1 MDADDLAAILAGKTA
16 PRAYWAFC
24 ANPDLYRI
32 EAAVEDLVGDHWTT
46 KGRPIKAGDRALV
59 WKAQGSGGTRG
70 IVALAVITSDPVMM
84 SDEENPFWIDR
95 ASATLPEERVAVRY
109 VRLSGTP
116 LWLAGANES
125 VLRNLSVSRGQGT
138 VFYVTPS
145 QWEDVV
151 RLAGGWPEE
160 ISEPESVGGLLGRN
174 TSSVLQG
181 RLADTMARQ
190 VIEQY
195 AGIAYQACDRRVPQ
209 PCQSSA
215 LFSTDGNGRI
225 VRSILEYP
233 TWAKK
238 RP

>member
-1 MDADDLAAILAGKTA
+1 MDVDDLAAILEGKTA

-46 KGRPIKAGDRALV
+46 KGRP
-59 WKAQGSGGTRG
+59 
-70 IVALAVITSDPVMM
+70 
-84 SDEENPFWIDR
+84 
-95 ASATLPEERVAVRY
+95 
-109 VRLSGTP
+109 
-116 LWLAGANES
+116 S

-238 RP
+238 RPSGKTRTLNARGQGFKI